1 MVILLL
7 GPPGSGKGTQAKVLV
22 ERLGIPQLS
31 TGDMLRAAV
40 KDQTTLGVK
49 AQSFMKKGE
58 LVPDNLVIGLIEERV
73 VQKDCQKGFILDGF
87 PRNVA
92 QADML
97 ETVLSKTQKKI
108 GRVIALQVPEAEL
121 VKRLTGRRTCRQC
134 GTGYHVDFQPPRAEG
149 VCDRCNGELFQRNDD
164 VAEVIVDRL
173 RVYNDSTAPLLKYY
187 QDKGALRAIDGTGSM
202 TQITATIIG
211 YLEK

>member
-92 QADML
+92 QAD
-97 ETVLSKTQKKI
+97 
-108 GRVIALQVPEAEL
+108 
-121 VKRLTGRRTCRQC
+121 
-134 GTGYHVDFQPPRAEG
+134 
-149 VCDRCNGELFQRNDD
+149 
-164 VAEVIVDRL
+164 
-173 RVYNDSTAPLLKYY
+173 
-187 QDKGALRAIDGTGSM
+187 
-202 TQITATIIG
+202 
-211 YLEK
+211 